1 MPIQLTQPK
10 LAKRQ
15 HHAPSTTDHALE
27 PPSGGSDTE
36 EEAFGVGAFSRS
48 RTGKASRDKV
58 LAGDAINVDL
68 QTCGCNS
75 SACLEPQLRRNRRH
89 CFAR

>member
-15 HHAPSTTDHALE
+15 HQAPSTTDHALK

-36 EEAFGVGAFSRS
+36 EEEAFGVGAFSWS
-48 RTGKASRDKV
+48 RAGKASRDEV
-58 LAGDAINVDL
+58 LAGDAIAGNL
-68 QTCGCNS
+68 
-75 SACLEPQLRRNRRH
+75 
-89 CFAR
+89 